1 MKTKEKKVSEKDAAR
16 FANER
21 AIFDKPVKAQRGD
34 IHNVVAQGVTVEFT
48 DRYTSAAQAY
58 KDASKPK
65 SWMVIQ
71 ADGGIK
77 CLGNEFA

>member
-21 AIFDKPVKAQRGD
+21 AVFDKPVKAQRGD
-34 IHNVVAQGVTVEFT
+34 IHNVTAQGVTVEFT
-48 DRYTSAAQAY
+48 DRANLAAQAF

-65 SWMVIQ
+65 TWMVIQ

-77 CLGNEFA
+77 CLGKEVA